1 MAETKTTNKYLDI
14 TGVRTLWG
22 AIKTADDNLLAEL
35 SAKGASIAYNEDTH
49 EIVLKNAA
57 GAVLGQ
63 GIDATPFIKD
73 GMLDDVEVW
82 TVPVGGTTVDG
93 IPYEEGTKFIKF
105 TWNISKDGESG
116 VKTDYILLSDI
127 ATTYKGSESI
137 EISED
142 NTLSVGTVG
151 SSKVDVTSMPVGGTP
166 LAEILLAKGIKTID
180 AGNLQ
185 TVLQNL
191 FSVDTPGTGE
201 RVIPTSATLSMAAP
215 SCSLDNGPVEVG
227 FAVSLNAETKT
238 ASASATVSYTGFEYG
253 WSAED
258 DNTKDA
264 DGVPASVKYDAV
276 QDDAADYT
284 LSGTV
289 DQGFTGETITAK
301 TDSTK
306 ATISQ
311 SLTTVLGTNKVTV
324 TATAPTFTISI
335 QGQPQYF
342 ICSSL
347 EKTSGSVP
355 ASEASSIKVASISK
369 TNTASVVAVYPVYTN
384 AVSSTADNTTST
396 DTKVI
401 ADSNVFEVTYGPET
415 AAFDMF
421 AYPATHTLS
430 KVEIWNPNA
439 SAYGDYTG
447 GSVTSTETKTLLSG
461 GKSYS
466 VWTRKGAASAASTKF
481 KFTLNKKTSVE

>member
-1 MAETKTTNKYLDI
+1 MAETTNKYLDI

-22 AIKTADDNLLAEL
+22 AIKTADDNLSAAL
-35 SAKGASIAYNEDTH
+35 SARGASIAYDEGTH
-49 EIVLKNAA
+49 KIVLKNAA
-57 GAVLGQ
+57 GEPLGQ

-73 GMLDDVEVW
+73 GMLNDVEVW
-82 TVPVGGTTVDG
+82 TVPADGAMVDG
-93 IPYEEGTKFIKF
+93 TLYEEGTKFIKF
-105 TWNISKDGESG
+105 TWNTDGGS
-116 VKTDYILLSDI
+116 KTDYILLSDI

-137 EISED
+137 EISDD
-142 NTLSVGTVG
+142 NTLRVGTVG

-215 SCSLDNGPVEVG
+215 SCSLTAGPVEVG
-227 FAVSLNAETKT
+227 YAVSLSAETKT

-253 WSAED
+253 WSAEN

-264 DGVPASVKYDAV
+264 AGVPDSVTYNAV
-276 QDDAADYT
+276 QDNAASYT

-289 DQGFTGETITAK
+289 DQGFTGATITAK

-335 QGQPQYF
+335 PGQPQYF

-369 TNTASVVAVYPVYTN
+369 TSSASVVAVYPVYTN
-384 AVSSTADNTTST
+384 AVSSSVDNTASADN
-396 DTKVI
+396 KVI

-415 AAFDMF
+415 TAFDMF
-421 AYPATHTLS
+421 AYPASHTLS

-439 SAYGDYTG
+439 GAYGDYTG
-447 GSVTSTETKTLLSG
+447 GSITSTETKTLLSG
-461 GKSYS
+461 DKSYS
-466 VWTRKGAASAASTKF
+466 VWTRQGAASAASTKF

>member
-1 MAETKTTNKYLDI
+1 MAETTNKYLDI
-14 TGVRTLWG
+14 AGVTTLWG
-22 AIKTADDNLLAEL
+22 AIKTADDNLKAEL
-35 SAKGASIAYNEDTH
+35 SARGASIAYNEDTH
-49 EIVLKNAA
+49 QIVLKNAT
-57 GAVLGQ
+57 GTILGD

-73 GMLDDVEVW
+73 GMLNDVEVW
-82 TVPVGGTTVDG
+82 AVPADGATVDG
-93 IPYEEGTKFIKF
+93 TWYEEGTKFIKF
-105 TWNISKDGESG
+105 TWNTDGGS
-116 VKTDYILLSDI
+116 KTDYILLSDI

-137 EISED
+137 EISDD
-142 NTLSVGTVG
+142 NTLTVGTVG

-185 TVLQNL
+185 TVLEGL
-191 FSVDTPGTGE
+191 FSVDTPGTGS
-201 RVIPTSATLSMAAP
+201 RVIPTSATLSMSAP

-227 FAVSLNAETKT
+227 YAVSLSAETKT
-238 ASASATVSYTGFEYG
+238 ASATATVSYTGFEYG

-276 QDDAADYT
+276 QDDATSYT

-289 DQGFTGETITAK
+289 DQGFTGETITAN

-369 TNTASVVAVYPVYTN
+369 TSSASVVAVYPVYTN
-384 AVSSTADNTTST
+384 AVSSSVDNTASA

-415 AAFDMF
+415 TAFDMF
-421 AYPATHTLS
+421 AYPATHSIS

-439 SAYGDYTG
+439 GAYGDYTG
-447 GSVTSTETKTLLSG
+447 GSITSTETKTLLSG

-466 VWTRKGAASAASTKF
+466 VWTRQGAASAASTKF

>member
-1 MAETKTTNKYLDI
+1 MAETTNKYLDI
-14 TGVRTLWG
+14 VGVRTLWG
-22 AIKTADDNLLAEL
+22 AIKTRDDNLEAEL
-35 SAKGASIAYNEDTH
+35 SAKGASIAYDAGTH
-49 EIVLKNAA
+49 TIVLKNAA
-57 GAVLGQ
+57 GEPLGH

-73 GMLDDVEVW
+73 GMLNDVEVW
-82 TVPVGGTTVDG
+82 AVPAGGATVDG
-93 IPYEEGTKFIKF
+93 TPYEEGTKFIKF
-105 TWNISKDGESG
+105 TWNIDGGS
-116 VKTDYILLSDI
+116 KTDYILLSDI

-142 NTLSVGTVG
+142 NTLTVGTVG

-185 TVLQNL
+185 TVLEGL
-191 FSVDTPGTGE
+191 FSVDTPGTGS
-201 RVIPTSATLSMAAP
+201 RVIPTSATLSMDAP
-215 SCSLDNGPVEVG
+215 SCSLDKGPVEVG
-227 FAVSLNAETKT
+227 SQVTLSAETKT

-253 WSAED
+253 WSAEA

-264 DGVPASVKYDAV
+264 DGVPSSVTYAAV
-276 QDDAADYT
+276 QDAAKDYT
-284 LSGTV
+284 LSATV
-289 DQGFTGETITAK
+289 NSGFTGANIASATDHET
-301 TDSTK
+301 

-311 SLTTVLGTNKVTV
+311 ALTTVLGTNKVTV

-335 QGQPQYF
+335 PGQPQYF

-355 ASEASSIKVASISK
+355 ASEASSINVASISK

-384 AVSSTADNTTST
+384 AVSSSVANTASAEK
-396 DTKVI
+396 KVI

-415 AAFDMF
+415 TAFDMF
-421 AYPATHTLS
+421 AYPATHSIS

-439 SAYGDYTG
+439 GAYGDYTG

-466 VWTRKGAASAASTKF
+466 VWTRQGAASAASTKF

>member
-1 MAETKTTNKYLDI
+1 MAETTNKYLDI
-14 TGVRTLWG
+14 AGVRTLWG
-22 AIKTADDNLLAEL
+22 AIKTADDNLATEL
-35 SAKGASIAYNEDTH
+35 SARGASIEYDEQKH
-49 EIVLKNAA
+49 QIVLKNKA

-82 TVPVGGTTVDG
+82 AAPVGGATVDG
-93 IPYEEGTKFIKF
+93 THYEEGTKFIKF
-105 TWNISKDGESG
+105 TWNINEGASK
-116 VKTDYILLSDI
+116 KTDYILLSDI
-127 ATTYKGSESI
+127 ATTYKGSDSI
-137 EISED
+137 KISED

-151 SSKVDVTSMPVGGTP
+151 SAKVDVNSIPVGGTP

-185 TVLQNL
+185 AVLENL
-191 FSVDTPGTGE
+191 FSVDTPGTGS
-201 RVIPTSATLSMAAP
+201 RIVPSSATLSMTAP
-215 SCSLDNGPVEVG
+215 SCSLTSGPVEVG
-227 FAVSLNAETKT
+227 FAVSLSAETKT

-253 WSAED
+253 WSVEN

-264 DGVPASVKYDAV
+264 DGVPSSVTYNAV
-276 QDDAADYT
+276 QDNDTNYT

-289 DQGFTGETITAK
+289 DNGFTDESITPK
-301 TDSTK
+301 TGSTK

-311 SLTTVLGTNKVTV
+311 SLKTVLGTNKVTV

-335 QGQPQYF
+335 PGQPQYF

-355 ASEASSIKVASISK
+355 ASEASSIKVASITK
-369 TNTASVVAVYPVYTN
+369 TSSASVIAVYPVYTN
-384 AVSSTADNTTST
+384 AVSASANNSVSAEK
-396 DTKVI
+396 KVI

-415 AAFDMF
+415 DAFNMF
-421 AYPATHTLS
+421 AYPASHTLS

-439 SAYGDYTG
+439 GAYGDYTG
-447 GSVTSTETKTLLSG
+447 GSASSTETKTLLSG
-461 GKSYS
+461 DKSYS
-466 VWTRKGAASAASTKF
+466 VWTRQGAASAASTKF

>member
-1 MAETKTTNKYLDI
+1 MAETTNKYLDI

-22 AIKTADDNLLAEL
+22 AIKTADDDLRAAL
-35 SAKGASIAYNEDTH
+35 SAKGASIAYDEGTH
-49 EIVLKNAA
+49 KIVLKNAA
-57 GAVLGQ
+57 GEPLGQ

-73 GMLDDVEVW
+73 GMLNDVEVW
-82 TVPVGGTTVDG
+82 AVPADGAMVDG
-93 IPYEEGTKFIKF
+93 TLYEEGTKFIKF
-105 TWNISKDGESG
+105 TWNTDGGS
-116 VKTDYILLSDI
+116 KTDYILLSDI

-201 RVIPTSATLSMAAP
+201 RVIPTSATLSMTAP
-215 SCSLDNGPVEVG
+215 SCTLDNGPVEVG
-227 FAVSLNAETKT
+227 FAVSLSAETKT

-276 QDDAADYT
+276 QDDAASYT
-284 LSGTV
+284 LSGTI
-289 DQGFTGETITAK
+289 DQGFTGETITAN

-384 AVSSTADNTTST
+384 AVSSSVDNTASADN
-396 DTKVI
+396 KVI

-415 AAFDMF
+415 TAFDMF
-421 AYPATHTLS
+421 AYPATHSIS

-439 SAYGDYTG
+439 GAYGDYTG
-447 GSVTSTETKTLLSG
+447 GSITSTETKTLLSG

-466 VWTRKGAASAASTKF
+466 VWTRQGAASAASTKF

>member
-1 MAETKTTNKYLDI
+1 MAETTNKYLDI
-14 TGVRTLWG
+14 AGVRTLWG
-22 AIKTADDNLLAEL
+22 AIKTADDNLSAEL
-35 SAKGASIAYNEDTH
+35 SARGASIEYDDVKH

-57 GAVLGQ
+57 GEPLGQ

-82 TVPVGGTTVDG
+82 AVPAGGATVDG
-93 IPYEEGTKFIKF
+93 TPYEEGTKFIKF
-105 TWNISKDGESG
+105 TWNINEGESK
-116 VKTDYILLSDI
+116 KTDYILLSDI
-127 ATTYKGSESI
+127 ATTYKGSDSI

-151 SSKVDVTSMPVGGTP
+151 SSKVDVNSIPVGGTP
-166 LAEILLAKGIKTID
+166 LAEILLAKGIKTIN

-185 TVLQNL
+185 AVLENL
-191 FSVDTPGTGE
+191 FSVDTPGTGS
-201 RVIPTSATLSMAAP
+201 RIVPTSATLSMTAP
-215 SCSLDNGPVEVG
+215 SCSLTSGPVEVG
-227 FAVSLNAETKT
+227 FAVSLSAETKT
-238 ASASATVSYTGFEYG
+238 ASSSATVSYTGFEYG
-253 WSAED
+253 WSAEN

-264 DGVPASVKYDAV
+264 DGVPSSVTYNAV
-276 QDDAADYT
+276 QDNDTNYT
-284 LSGTV
+284 LSGTINN
-289 DQGFTGETITAK
+289 GFTDESITSK
-301 TDSTK
+301 TGSTK

-311 SLTTVLGTNKVTV
+311 SLKTVLGTNKVTV

-335 QGQPQYF
+335 PGQPQYF

-369 TNTASVVAVYPVYTN
+369 TSSASVVAVYPVYTN
-384 AVSSTADNTTST
+384 AVSASANNTASVEN
-396 DTKVI
+396 KVI

-415 AAFDMF
+415 DAFNMF
-421 AYPATHTLS
+421 AYPASHSLS

-439 SAYGDYTG
+439 GAYGDYTG

-461 GKSYS
+461 DKSYS
-466 VWTRKGAASAASTKF
+466 VWTRQGAASAASTKF

>member
-1 MAETKTTNKYLDI
+1 MAETTKTTNKYLDI
-14 TGVRTLWG
+14 AGVRTLWG
-22 AIKTADDNLLAEL
+22 AIKTADDNLATEL
-35 SAKGASIAYNEDTH
+35 SARGASIEYDENKH
-49 EIVLKNAA
+49 QIVLKNKA
-57 GAVLGQ
+57 GTVLGQ

-73 GMLDDVEVW
+73 GMLDDVEVY
-82 TVPVGGTTVDG
+82 TAPVGGVTVDG
-93 IPYEEGTKFIKF
+93 THYEEGTKFIKF
-105 TWNISKDGESG
+105 TWNINEGESK
-116 VKTDYILLSDI
+116 KTDYILLSDI
-127 ATTYKGSESI
+127 ATTYKGSDSI

-201 RVIPTSATLSMAAP
+201 RVIPTSATLSMDAP
-215 SCSLDNGPVEVG
+215 SCSLDKGPVEVG
-227 FAVSLNAETKT
+227 SQVTLSAETKT

-253 WSAED
+253 WSAEA

-264 DGVPASVKYDAV
+264 DGVPSSVTYAAV
-276 QDDAADYT
+276 QDAAKDYT

-289 DQGFTGETITAK
+289 DQGFTGANIASA
-301 TDSTK
+301 TDHAT

-311 SLTTVLGTNKVTV
+311 ALTTVLGTNKVTV

-355 ASEASSIKVASISK
+355 ASEASSINVASISK

-384 AVSSTADNTTST
+384 AVSSSVANTTSAEK
-396 DTKVI
+396 KVI

-415 AAFDMF
+415 TAFDMF

-430 KVEIWNPNA
+430 TVEIWNPN
-439 SAYGDYTG
+439 SGAYGDYTG
-447 GSVTSTETKTLLSG
+447 GAITSTETKTLLSG
-461 GKSYS
+461 DKSYS
-466 VWTRKGAASAASTKF
+466 VWTRQGAASAASTKF

>member
-1 MAETKTTNKYLDI
+1 MAETTNKYLDI
-14 TGVRTLWG
+14 TGVRTLWR
-22 AIKTADDNLLAEL
+22 AIKAADDNLASEL
-35 SAKGASIAYNEDTH
+35 SARGASIEYDDVKH

-57 GAVLGQ
+57 GEPLGH

-73 GMLDDVEVW
+73 GMLNDVEVW
-82 TVPVGGTTVDG
+82 AVPEGGAMVDG
-93 IPYEEGTKFIKF
+93 VQYEAGTKFIKF
-105 TWNISKDGESG
+105 TWNTDGGS
-116 VKTDYILLSDI
+116 KTDYILLSDI
-127 ATTYKGSESI
+127 AATYKGSESI
-137 EISED
+137 KISED

-201 RVIPTSATLSMAAP
+201 RVIPTSATLSMSAP
-215 SCSLDNGPVEVG
+215 SCTLTDGPVEVG
-227 FAVSLNAETKT
+227 YAVSLSAETKT

-264 DGVPASVKYDAV
+264 DGVPDSVTYNAV
-276 QDDAADYT
+276 QDNAASYT
-284 LSGTV
+284 LSGAV
-289 DQGFTGETITAK
+289 DQGFTGATITAK

-335 QGQPQYF
+335 PGQPQYF

-369 TNTASVVAVYPVYTN
+369 TSSASVVAVYPVYTN
-384 AVSSTADNTTST
+384 AVSSTADNTTSA

-421 AYPATHTLS
+421 AYPTTHTLS

-447 GSVTSTETKTLLSG
+447 GSITSTETKTLLSG
-461 GKSYS
+461 DKSYS
-466 VWTRKGAASAASTKF
+466 VWTRQGAASAASTKF

>member
-1 MAETKTTNKYLDI
+1 MAKTTNKYLDI
-14 TGVRTLWG
+14 AGVSTLWG
-22 AIKTADDNLLAEL
+22 AIKTADDNLAAEL
-35 SAKGASIAYNEDTH
+35 SARGASIAYDAGTH
-49 EIVLKNAA
+49 KIVLKNAA
-57 GAVLGQ
+57 GEPLGQ

-73 GMLDDVEVW
+73 GMLNDVEVW
-82 TVPVGGTTVDG
+82 AVPDGGAMVDG
-93 IPYEEGTKFIKF
+93 VQYEAGTKFIKF
-105 TWNISKDGESG
+105 TWNIDGGS
-116 VKTDYILLSDI
+116 KTDYILLSDI

-137 EISED
+137 NISED

-185 TVLQNL
+185 TVLQSL

-201 RVIPTSATLSMAAP
+201 RVIPTSATLSMVAP
-215 SCSLDNGPVEVG
+215 SCTLTDGPVEVG

-264 DGVPASVKYDAV
+264 DGVPASVTYNAV
-276 QDDAADYT
+276 QDNAASYT

-289 DQGFTGETITAK
+289 NQGFTGETITAK

-335 QGQPQYF
+335 PGQPQYF

-355 ASEASSIKVASISK
+355 ASEASSINVASISK
-369 TNTASVVAVYPVYTN
+369 TSSASVVAVYPVYTN
-384 AVSSTADNTTST
+384 AVSSAVDNTISA

-415 AAFDMF
+415 AAFNMF
-421 AYPATHTLS
+421 AYPATHSIS

-439 SAYGDYTG
+439 GAYGDYTG

-466 VWTRKGAASAASTKF
+466 VWTRQGAASAASTKF

>member
-1 MAETKTTNKYLDI
+1 MAETTNKYLDI
-14 TGVRTLWG
+14 AGVRTLWG
-22 AIKTADDNLLAEL
+22 AIKTADDNLASEL
-35 SAKGASIAYNEDTH
+35 SARGASIEYDEVKH

-57 GAVLGQ
+57 GEPLGQ

-82 TVPVGGTTVDG
+82 AVPAGGAMVDG
-93 IPYEEGTKFIKF
+93 TPYEEGTKFIKF
-105 TWNISKDGESG
+105 TWNINEGESK
-116 VKTDYILLSDI
+116 KTDYILLSDI

-151 SSKVDVTSMPVGGTP
+151 SSKVGVSTIPVGGTP
-166 LAEILLAKGIKTID
+166 LAEILLKNGIKTID

-185 TVLQNL
+185 TVLENL
-191 FSVDTPGTGE
+191 FSVDTPGTGS
-201 RVIPTSATLSMAAP
+201 RIVPASATLSMIAP
-215 SCSLDNGPVEVG
+215 SCSLTSGPVEVG
-227 FAVSLNAETKT
+227 FAVSLSAETKT

-253 WSAED
+253 WSAEN

-264 DGVPASVKYDAV
+264 DGVPSSVTYNAV
-276 QDDAADYT
+276 QDTDTNYT
-284 LSGTV
+284 LSGAINN
-289 DQGFTGETITAK
+289 GFTDETITS
-301 TDSTK
+301 TTGSTK

-311 SLTTVLGTNKVTV
+311 SLKTVLGTNKVTV

-335 QGQPQYF
+335 PGQPQYY

-369 TNTASVVAVYPVYTN
+369 TSSASVIAVYPVYTN
-384 AVSSTADNTTST
+384 AVSASANNTASVEK
-396 DTKVI
+396 KVI

-415 AAFDMF
+415 DAFNMF
-421 AYPATHTLS
+421 AYPASHTLS

-439 SAYGDYTG
+439 GAYGDYTG
-447 GSVTSTETKTLLSG
+447 GSASSTETKTLLSG
-461 GKSYS
+461 DKSYS
-466 VWTRKGAASAASTKF
+466 VWTRQGAASAASTKF

>member
-1 MAETKTTNKYLDI
+1 MAETTNKYLDI

-22 AIKTADDNLLAEL
+22 AIKTADDNLAAEL
-35 SAKGASIAYNEDTH
+35 SARGASIAYDSGTH
-49 EIVLKNAA
+49 KIVLKNAD
-57 GAVLGQ
+57 GGILGE

-73 GMLDDVEVW
+73 GMLNDVEVW
-82 TVPVGGTTVDG
+82 AVPDGGAMVDG
-93 IPYEEGTKFIKF
+93 IQYDAGTKFIKF
-105 TWNISKDGESG
+105 TWNIDGGS
-116 VKTDYILLSDI
+116 KTDYILLSDI
-127 ATTYKGSESI
+127 AATYKGSESI
-137 EISED
+137 EISDD

-227 FAVSLNAETKT
+227 YAVSLSAETKT

-276 QDDAADYT
+276 QDDAASYT

-384 AVSSTADNTTST
+384 AVSSSVDNTTSA
-396 DTKVI
+396 DNKVI

-415 AAFDMF
+415 TAFDMF
-421 AYPATHTLS
+421 AYPASHTLS

-439 SAYGDYTG
+439 GAYGDYTG
-447 GSVTSTETKTLLSG
+447 GSTTSTETKTLLSG
-461 GKSYS
+461 DKSYS
-466 VWTRKGAASAASTKF
+466 VWTRQGAASAASTKF

>member
-1 MAETKTTNKYLDI
+1 M
-14 TGVRTLWG
+14 V
-22 AIKTADDNLLAEL
+22 
-35 SAKGASIAYNEDTH
+35 
-49 EIVLKNAA
+49 
-57 GAVLGQ
+57 
-63 GIDATPFIKD
+63 
-73 GMLDDVEVW
+73 
-82 TVPVGGTTVDG
+82 
-93 IPYEEGTKFIKF
+93 
-105 TWNISKDGESG
+105 
-116 VKTDYILLSDI
+116 
-127 ATTYKGSESI
+127 
-137 EISED
+137 
-142 NTLSVGTVG
+142 
-151 SSKVDVTSMPVGGTP
+151 
-166 LAEILLAKGIKTID
+166 
-180 AGNLQ
+180 
-185 TVLQNL
+185 
-191 FSVDTPGTGE
+191 
-201 RVIPTSATLSMAAP
+201 AP
-215 SCSLDNGPVEVG
+215 SCTLTDGPVEVG
-227 FAVSLNAETKT
+227 YSVTLSAETKT

-264 DGVPASVKYDAV
+264 AGVPDSVTYNAV
-276 QDDAADYT
+276 QDNAASYT

-289 DQGFTGETITAK
+289 DQGFTGATITAK

-311 SLTTVLGTNKVTV
+311 SLKTVLGTNKVTV

-335 QGQPQYF
+335 PGQPQYF

-369 TNTASVVAVYPVYTN
+369 TSSASVVAVYPVYTN
-384 AVSSTADNTTST
+384 AVSSTADNTVGV

-415 AAFDMF
+415 AAFNMF
-421 AYPATHTLS
+421 AYPTTHSIS

-439 SAYGDYTG
+439 GAYGDYTG
-447 GSVTSTETKTLLSG
+447 GSATSTETKTLLSG
-461 GKSYS
+461 DKSYS

>member
-1 MAETKTTNKYLDI
+1 MAETTNKYLDI

-22 AIKTADDNLLAEL
+22 AIKTADDDLRAAL
-35 SAKGASIAYNEDTH
+35 SAKGASIAYDEGTH
-49 EIVLKNAA
+49 KIVLKNAA
-57 GAVLGQ
+57 GEPLGQ

-73 GMLDDVEVW
+73 GMLNDVEVW
-82 TVPVGGTTVDG
+82 AVPADGATVDG
-93 IPYEEGTKFIKF
+93 TLYEEGTKFIKF
-105 TWNISKDGESG
+105 TWNTDGGS
-116 VKTDYILLSDI
+116 KTDYILLSDI

-201 RVIPTSATLSMAAP
+201 RVIPTSATLSMTAP
-215 SCSLDNGPVEVG
+215 SCTLDNGPVEVG
-227 FAVSLNAETKT
+227 FAVSLSAETKT

-276 QDDAADYT
+276 QDDAASYT
-284 LSGTV
+284 LSGTI
-289 DQGFTGETITAK
+289 DQGFTGETITAN

-384 AVSSTADNTTST
+384 AVSSSVDNTASADN
-396 DTKVI
+396 KVI

-415 AAFDMF
+415 TAFDMF
-421 AYPATHTLS
+421 AYPATHSIS

-439 SAYGDYTG
+439 GAYGDYTG
-447 GSVTSTETKTLLSG
+447 GSITSTETKTLLSG

-466 VWTRKGAASAASTKF
+466 VWTRQGAASAASTKF

>member
-1 MAETKTTNKYLDI
+1 MAETTNKYLDI
-14 TGVRTLWG
+14 AGVRTLWG
-22 AIKTADDNLLAEL
+22 AIKAADDKLASDL
-35 SAKGASIAYNEDTH
+35 SARGASIAYNEGTH
-49 EIVLKNAA
+49 QIVLKNAA
-57 GAVLGQ
+57 GEPLGQ

-73 GMLDDVEVW
+73 GMLEDVEVY
-82 TVPVGGTTVDG
+82 TAPEDGVTVDSKH
-93 IPYEEGTKFIKF
+93 YEAGTKFIKF

-137 EISED
+137 EISAD

-151 SSKVDVTSMPVGGTP
+151 SAKVDVNSIPVGGTP

-185 TVLQNL
+185 VVLENL
-191 FSVDTPGTGE
+191 FSVDTPGTGS
-201 RVIPTSATLSMAAP
+201 RIVPTSATLSMDAP
-215 SCSLDNGPVEVG
+215 SCSLNKALVEVG
-227 FAVSLNAETKT
+227 SQVTLSAATKT

-253 WSAED
+253 YSVAD

-264 DGVPASVKYDAV
+264 DGVPSSVTYAAV
-276 QDDAADYT
+276 QDAAKDYT
-284 LSGTV
+284 LSATV
-289 DQGFTGETITAK
+289 NSGFTGANITTA
-301 TDSTK
+301 TNHAT

-311 SLTTVLGTNKVTV
+311 ALTTVLGTNKVTV

-335 QGQPQYF
+335 PGQPQYF

-355 ASEASSIKVASISK
+355 ASEASSINVASVTK
-369 TNTASVVAVYPVYTN
+369 TNSASVIAVYPVYTN
-384 AVSSTADNTTST
+384 AVSASVNNTASAEK
-396 DTKVI
+396 KVI

-415 AAFDMF
+415 DAFNMF
-421 AYPATHTLS
+421 AYPATHSIS

-439 SAYGDYTG
+439 GAYGDYTG
-447 GSVTSTETKTLLSG
+447 GSASSTETKTLLSG
-461 GKSYS
+461 DKSYS
-466 VWTRKGAASAASTKF
+466 VWTRQGAASAASTKF

>member
-1 MAETKTTNKYLDI
+1 MAETTNKYLDI

-22 AIKTADDNLLAEL
+22 AIKTADDNLSAAL
-35 SAKGASIAYNEDTH
+35 SARGASIAYDEGTH
-49 EIVLKNAA
+49 KIVLKNAA
-57 GAVLGQ
+57 GEPLGQ

-73 GMLDDVEVW
+73 GMLNDVEVW
-82 TVPVGGTTVDG
+82 TVPADGAMVDG
-93 IPYEEGTKFIKF
+93 TLYEEGTKFIKF
-105 TWNISKDGESG
+105 TWNTDGGS
-116 VKTDYILLSDI
+116 KTDYILLSDI

-137 EISED
+137 EISDD
-142 NTLSVGTVG
+142 NTLRVGTVG

-201 RVIPTSATLSMAAP
+201 RVIPTSATLSMSAP
-215 SCSLDNGPVEVG
+215 SCTLDNGPVEVG
-227 FAVSLNAETKT
+227 YAVSLSAETKT

-253 WSAED
+253 WSAEN

-264 DGVPASVKYDAV
+264 AGVPDSVTYNAV
-276 QDDAADYT
+276 QDNAASYT

-289 DQGFTGETITAK
+289 DQGFTGATITAK

-335 QGQPQYF
+335 PGQPQYF

-369 TNTASVVAVYPVYTN
+369 TSSASVVAVYPVYTN
-384 AVSSTADNTTST
+384 AVSSSADNTASAVN
-396 DTKVI
+396 KVI

-415 AAFDMF
+415 TAFDMF
-421 AYPATHTLS
+421 AYPASHTLS

-439 SAYGDYTG
+439 GAYGDYTG
-447 GSVTSTETKTLLSG
+447 GSITSTETKTLLSG
-461 GKSYS
+461 DKSYS
-466 VWTRKGAASAASTKF
+466 VWTRQGAASAASTKF